1 MNLSFSAGQKYKQ
14 CPKAYYFHY
23 IRKLRPTGLRSPLV
37 WGGAI
42 DEGLNAL
49 LLGKDYKKEYTKAWE
64 AFKKSNIKYSQADC
78 GNNADLRAKLK
89 ENPDAKDT
97 QREIWEELN
106 NKGLI
111 ILDDYKAE
119 IVPMLDEVISVQE
132 KITLTNE
139 EGDTFVG
146 YVDLVARYNDEIVLF
161 DNKTTSVTYKD
172 DSVRTSEQL
181 AIYYAALKEKYSL
194 TKAGY
199 IAINKRLRTRIEP
212 ATSIKVIVDDIS
224 QELIDDVY
232 ADYDLILD
240 GIKDGEFE
248 RNFTGCITKYGKCD
262 YYDYCHNGK
271 KDGLSE

>member
-1 MNLSFSAGQKYKQ
+1 MNLSYSAGQKYKQ

-37 WGGAI
+37 WGGAM

-49 LLGKDYKKEYTKAWE
+49 LLGEDYEKAYTKAWN
-64 AFKKSNIKYSQADC
+64 AFKKSDVKYSQVDC
-78 GNNADLRAKLK
+78 GNDSELKAMLK
-89 ENPDAKDT
+89 EEPGSKQTKSA
-97 QREIWEELN
+97 IWQALN
-106 NKGLI
+106 EKGLI
-111 ILDDYKAE
+111 ILEDYKTE
-119 IVPMLDEVISVQE
+119 VLPLLDEVISVQE

-139 EGDTFVG
+139 EGDSFVG
-146 YVDLVARYNDEIVLF
+146 YVDLVAKYQGEIVLF

-181 AIYYAALKEKYSL
+181 AIYYAALQEKYSL

-199 IAINKRLRTRIEP
+199 IAINKRLRTKAVP
-212 ATSIKVIVDDIS
+212 ATNIKIIVDDIS
-224 QELIDDVY
+224 QDLIDDVY
-232 ADYDLILD
+232 ADYDVILE

-248 RNFTGCITKYGKCD
+248 RDFSGCITKYGKCD